1 MNRIKDISYMIISID
16 AEKAFDKIQHIPWQ
30 KRSTYEG
37 RSSIQYFNLKKI
49 SMQHS
54 ELTLYLMAK
63 KKKTFSKIKSK
74 TKMFILIT
82 SLQHEVL
89 SKGSQAR
96 KGNKKYSDWKE
107 EIILYLPML

>member
-1 MNRIKDISYMIISID
+1 MAKTVNIRGQKQYLVFQPEKDIYATLRANIILN
-16 AEKAFDKIQHIPWQ
+16 
-30 KRSTYEG
+30 G
-37 RSSIQYFNLKKI
+37 KK
-49 SMQHS
+49 
-54 ELTLYLMAK
+54 K